1 MRLFLNG
8 RETTLSD
15 DIQDDLARSVII
27 SIFTWR
33 RAGVDDDLP
42 GTTREGWWGD
52 SFPNV
57 RNDEIGSKLW
67 LLYREKL
74 TSETLLRAKEY
85 VEESQKWLLD
95 DGVAGGVDVEVE
107 RGDFDRMNI
116 LVSVTKPDASLLTMR
131 FQDVWEK

>member
-1 MRLFLNG
+1 M
-8 RETTLSD
+8 
-15 DIQDDLARSVII
+15 
-27 SIFTWR
+27 
-33 RAGVDDDLP
+33 
-42 GTTREGWWGD
+42 
-52 SFPNV
+52 
-57 RNDEIGSKLW
+57 
-67 LLYREKL
+67 

-85 VEESQKWLLD
+85 VEESLKWLLD